1 MFLFQRLLRVA
12 RGLFTRKQASRFNIN
27 VDTLR
32 SLESIAEREQRT
44 PEEIANHIL
53 NEVLR
58 THQAQED
65 SWQRWQT
72 LTPREQD
79 VTALICLNY
88 TTRQIAGRLRISPE
102 TVKTHVE
109 HILSKFEVSD
119 RSILRVLLS
128 SWDFSGWERYVNGGK
143 SP

>member
-12 RGLFTRKQASRFNIN
+12 RGLFSRKQAASFNIN

-32 SLESIAEREQRT
+32 SLESIAEREQRS

-53 NEVLR
+53 NEVLH
-58 THQAQED
+58 THQAQEGN
-65 SWQRWQT
+65 WRRWQK

-109 HILSKFEVSD
+109 HIMIKFDVSD
-119 RSILRVLLS
+119 RNTLRMLLS
-128 SWDFSGWERYVNGGK
+128 SWDFSAWER
-143 SP
+143 

>member
-1 MFLFQRLLRVA
+1 MFLFQRLLRAA
-12 RGLFTRKQASRFNIN
+12 RSFFARKQASNFNID

-44 PEEIANHIL
+44 PEELANNIL

-58 THQAQED
+58 IHQAQEEN
-65 SWQRWQT
+65 WRRWQS

-79 VTALICLNY
+79 VTALVCLNY
-88 TTRQIAGRLRISPE
+88 TTRQVAARLRISPE

-109 HILSKFEVSD
+109 HILVKFEVAD
-119 RSILRVLLS
+119 RNALRMLLS
-128 SWDFSGWERYVNGGK
+128 RWDFDAWDRPVS
-143 SP
+143 

>member
-12 RGLFTRKQASRFNIN
+12 RDLFTRKQAYRFNIN

-44 PEEIANHIL
+44 PEELANHIL

-58 THQAQED
+58 THQAHLD
-65 SWQRWQT
+65 TWQRWHT

-79 VTALICLNY
+79 VAALICLNY
-88 TTRQIAGRLRISPE
+88 TTRQIASRLRISPE
-102 TVKTHVE
+102 TVKTHVV

-119 RSILRVLLS
+119 RSTLRVLLS
-128 SWDFSGWERYVNGGK
+128 SWDFSSWERCSSGGK
-143 SP
+143 FA